1 MPHLPTSLT
10 ASPLTATT
18 PAGTLAA
25 AGYAGHMSG
34 KKPDANMP
42 YGYGK
47 WEAMGTLMV
56 GLMLLAAAGS
66 LIVHLV
72 EHLREV
78 FAGNN
83 VQYVE
88 IAAMF
93 VAVVSTI
100 VKEVAFQ
107 ATFRVGTKINSQVRV
122 RCLATT
128 PEVSPR

>member
-1 MPHLPTSLT
+1 
-10 ASPLTATT
+10 
-18 PAGTLAA
+18 
-25 AGYAGHMSG
+25 MSG

-78 FAGNN
+78 FAGGN

-88 IAAMF
+88 ISAMF

-100 VKEVAFQ
+100 IKEVAFQ

-122 RCLATT
+122 RLRAALLVK